1 MSAGLTPLQAR
12 NLIALMNQ
20 LVPGDD
26 LSPAAGDSG
35 GADYVNGL
43 LTAFDFDPPHI
54 WAGGPFSGRH
64 GGAASFEYWIA
75 LAPWELV
82 SWRSRIEDLNA
93 QYRTGLDSLGAEF
106 AEMPADAQ
114 TEAVAAASDGFRE
127 LVFTHACEAL
137 YGDPVYGGNRKMSGW
152 LAIDYRGDSQPSG
165 YSDQEVSA
173 P

>member
-1 MSAGLTPLQAR
+1 MQAGLTPTQTLS
-12 NLIALMNQ
+12 LIALMYK

-35 GADYVNGL
+35 GAEYVNVL

-64 GGAASFEYWIA
+64 GGAASFGNWIE
-75 LAPWELV
+75 LGPWELRA
-82 SWRSRIEDLNA
+82 WRSRIEDLGN

-106 AEMPADAQ
+106 EEMPAGAQ
-114 TEAVAAASDGFRE
+114 TEAVAAASDEFRK

-137 YGDPVYGGNRKMSGW
+137 YGDPIYGGNREMSGW
-152 LAIDYRGDSQPSG
+152 LAIDYRGDSQPNG
-165 YSDQEVSA
+165 YTDQEVSA

>member
-1 MSAGLTPLQAR
+1 MQAGLTPTQTLS
-12 NLIALMNQ
+12 LSALMNQ

-26 LSPAAGDSG
+26 LSPAAGDAG
-35 GADYVNGL
+35 GAEYVNML

-64 GGAASFEYWIA
+64 GGAASFENW
-75 LAPWELV
+75 LELGPWEILA
-82 SWRSRIEDLNA
+82 WKSRIEDLNN
-93 QYRTGLDSLGAEF
+93 QYHAGLDSLGPELAEVTD
-106 AEMPADAQ
+106 E
-114 TEAVAAASDGFRE
+114 FRE

-137 YGDPVYGGNRKMSGW
+137 YGDPVYGGNREMTGW

-165 YSDQEVSA
+165 YTDQEVSD

>member
-1 MSAGLTPLQAR
+1 
-12 NLIALMNQ
+12 MNK

-35 GADYVNGL
+35 GAEYVNML
-43 LTAFDFDPPHI
+43 LTAFDYDPPHI

-64 GGAASFEYWIA
+64 GGAASFENW
-75 LAPWELV
+75 LELGPWEILA
-82 SWRSRIEDLNA
+82 WKSRIEDLNN
-93 QYRTGLDSLGAEF
+93 QYHAGLDSLGPELAEI
-106 AEMPADAQ
+106 
-114 TEAVAAASDGFRE
+114 SDEFRE

-152 LAIDYRGDSQPSG
+152 LAIDYRGDSQPKG
-165 YSDQEVSA
+165 YTDQEVSA

>member
-1 MSAGLTPLQAR
+1 MQTGLTPTQTLS
-12 NLIALMNQ
+12 LIALMNK

-35 GADYVNGL
+35 GAEYVNML
-43 LTAFDFDPPHI
+43 LTAFDYDPPHI

-64 GGAASFEYWIA
+64 GGAASFENW
-75 LAPWELV
+75 LELGPWEILA
-82 SWRSRIEDLNA
+82 WKSRIEDLNN
-93 QYRTGLDSLGAEF
+93 QYHAGLDSLGPELAEI
-106 AEMPADAQ
+106 
-114 TEAVAAASDGFRE
+114 SDEFRE

-137 YGDPVYGGNRKMSGW
+137 YGDPVYGGNREMSGW